1 MTSDKVLGMKFDQGN
16 FSLNDKGGYK
26 EVSGKLRWTLLPLE
40 SLTEVVKVLEYGAN
54 KYKEPGNWKKVD
66 VERYH
71 EALWRHWVAYNSGE
85 KLDKETELSHLAHL
99 VCDGLFILW
108 NDLQDKQHGDKD
120 ES

>member
-1 MTSDKVLGMKFDQGN
+1 MRCSDNGGQELGMKFDQGKPLCSE
-16 FSLNDKGGYK
+16 FSLNSAGGYK
-26 EVSGKLRWTLLPLE
+26 DVAGKLRWTLLPLE

-54 KYKEPGNWKKVD
+54 KYKEPGNWKKVE

-85 KLDKETELSHLAHL
+85 KLDGKE
-99 VCDGLFILW
+99 
-108 NDLQDKQHGDKD
+108 D